1 MKKMSKKQQ
10 ESSMPEALLTNISE
24 WSYGGYVLFSFDG
37 EGRPQV
43 HSSAPDELNA
53 MSLQFFIRGWSKAMD
68 EISRE
73 SFLQNI
79 AESVRGDD
87 EDEEDGEEI

>member
-1 MKKMSKKQQ
+1 MKSMRSKKGEAQI
-10 ESSMPEALLTNISE
+10 PEETLTMLSE

-43 HSSAPDELNA
+43 HSSASDELNA
-53 MSLQFFIRGWSKAMD
+53 MSLQFFIRGWSEAMD

-79 AESVRGDD
+79 ADSVRNED
-87 EDEEDGEEI
+87 DEEDGDQL